1 MKHEKLLVLALR
13 YAKDLLEDVEPMAVS
28 EHLDLDYED
37 AVEVA
42 DTIRQL
48 VEPQWVGY

>member
-1 MKHEKLLVLALR
+1 MKHEKLIELALKHAT
-13 YAKDLLEDVEPMAVS
+13 YLLEDVEPMSVA

-42 DTIRQL
+42 DTINQH